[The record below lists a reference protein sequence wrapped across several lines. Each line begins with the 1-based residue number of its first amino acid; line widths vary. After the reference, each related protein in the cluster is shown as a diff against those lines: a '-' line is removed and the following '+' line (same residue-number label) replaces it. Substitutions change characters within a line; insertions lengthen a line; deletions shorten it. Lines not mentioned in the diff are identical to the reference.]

1 MKFMKTVAI
10 LTGLLTFGMFSSCS
24 NVDEADSG
32 TISIALPGNSERA
45 ATSDREAFLAT
56 LTYNAYLVQNASF
69 DYDTSS
75 STVQTFFTGVAEFFK
90 SVGSIQKQAGSAG
103 DTIVFSDVESGV
115 YTVYLF
121 YKSEEYS
128 SFGYDKKSVSVT
140 DNGSETINFK
150 FAYPDKVKFDGYT
163 AISSGNRLK
172 EEVAKLS
179 TDGVEYPDEDTYTK
193 FYLTSD
199 LTINSGNT
207 VSISTPDSGSYGIVI
222 DLNGHTIYI
231 EEDCKQAMTIGDN
244 TNIVF
249 KNGTIKTGNAGLL
262 SIYEASNSNSAASV
276 KFDGITVKN
285 SSEDSGC
292 AFLSM
297 NAGTAVVTGGSSL
310 TTVDLYGGLCVM
322 LGGSVESVSQN
333 NGSLALVEE
342 WTSEEKTFAT
352 TGANRITTY
361 KPEDTQNWLLVYF
374 GGDSKIEN
382 TVEVGRAAT
391 QALKLM
397 QVSDC
402 LADYFCKIQGTDYV
416 SGESP
421 MLLTAYSAGANPFN
435 LTEPSMENFPLAD
448 SENCTFTWNSEK
460 MSSEDSNIAGY
471 CYTFSSKN

>member
-32 TISIALPGNSERA
+32 TISIALPGNSERD
-45 ATSDREAFLAT
+45 ATSGREAFLDT
-56 LTYNAYLVQNASF
+56 LTYNAYLVQNASV
-69 DYDTSS
+69 DYDTSNS
-75 STVQTFFTGVAEFFK
+75 EIQTFFTGVAEFFK
-90 SVGSIQKQAGSAG
+90 SVGSIQKQDGSAG
-103 DTIVFSDVESGV
+103 DTIVFSDVDSGV

-150 FAYPDKVKFDGYT
+150 FAYPDKVKFNGYT
-163 AISSGNRLK
+163 EISS
-172 EEVAKLS
+172 ASAFS
-179 TDGVEYPDEDTYTK
+179 TDSLSKNVDYPNEDTYDK
-193 FYLTSD
+193 FYLKND

-231 EEDCKQAMTIGDN
+231 EDDCKQAMTIGDN

-262 SIYEASNSNSAASV
+262 TIYEASNSNSAASV

-285 SSEDSGC
+285 SSDESGC

-310 TTVDLYGGLCVM
+310 TTVDLCGGLCVM
-322 LGGSVESVSQN
+322 LGGSIESVSQS

-361 KPEDTQNWLLVYF
+361 KPEDTQSWMLVYF

-382 TVEVGRAAT
+382 TVEVGGTAT
-391 QALKLM
+391 QALKLI

-402 LADYFCKIQGTDYV
+402 LTDYFCKIQGTDYV

-421 MLLTAYSAGANPFN
+421 MLLTAYSAGASPFN
-435 LTEPSMENFPLAD
+435 LTEPSMENFPLATSD
-448 SENCTFTWNSEK
+448 NCSFTWNSEK
-460 MSSEDSNIAGY
+460 TSSEDSNITGY
-471 CYTFSSKN
+471 CYTCSTK

>member
-10 LTGLLTFGMFSSCS
+10 LTGFLTFGMFSSCS

-32 TISIALPGNSERA
+32 TISIALPGNSERD
-45 ATSDREAFLAT
+45 ATSGREAFLAT
-56 LTYNAYLVQNASF
+56 LTYNAYLVQNASV

-75 STVQTFFTGVAEFFK
+75 SEIQTFFTGVAEFFK
-90 SVGSIQKQAGSAG
+90 SVGSIQKQEGSAG

-150 FAYPDKVKFDGYT
+150 FAYPDEVKFNGYT
-163 AISSGNRLK
+163 AISS
-172 EEVAKLS
+172 VSQFS
-179 TDGVEYPDEDTYTK
+179 TDSLSKDVNYPDETTYDK
-193 FYLTSD
+193 FYLTND

-222 DLNGHTIYI
+222 DLNGHTISI
-231 EEDCKQAMTIGDN
+231 EDDCKQAMTIGDN

-262 SIYEASNSNSAASV
+262 TIYEASNSNSAASV

-285 SSEDSGC
+285 SSDESGC

-322 LGGSVESVSQN
+322 LGGSVESVSQS

-361 KPEDTQNWLLVYF
+361 KPEDTQSWMLVYF

-382 TVEVGRAAT
+382 TVEVGGTAT
-391 QALKLM
+391 QSLKLM

-421 MLLTAYSAGANPFN
+421 MLLTDYSAGANPFN
-435 LTEPSMENFPLAD
+435 LMEPSMENFPLAD

-460 MSSEDSNIAGY
+460 TSSENINIAGY
-471 CYTFSSKN
+471 CYTCSTK